1 MAEAWPSAL
10 IPSDMRWG
18 IETNTLGLESP
29 WTRSGQ
35 FYRMQGA
42 RWVCQVTFRN
52 LDDARA
58 RNLQG
63 FLDHLAGPIRVVAL
77 PVWIQGEL
85 RGNAAGTILATGAAH
100 SINVS
105 LTGITGPNPAFQ
117 RGDLISIG
125 GRLHRI
131 TAGGAHTAGTAA
143 VSVAPPLRE
152 AASNTAVVVSDMT
165 CPMRLVGDDEV
176 MGRFRPKPF
185 GDFNL
190 SFVEALP

>member
-1 MAEAWPSAL
+1 MAEAWPASL

-18 IETNTLGLESP
+18 IETNTLSLTSP

-35 FYRMQGA
+35 FYEMQGA
-42 RWVCQVTFRN
+42 RWRCDVTFRN
-52 LDDARA
+52 LTDALS

-100 SINVS
+100 SKNIS
-105 LTGITGPNPAFQ
+105 LSGITGANPAFQ
-117 RGDLISIG
+117 RGDLIGIG

-131 TAGGAHTAGTAA
+131 TAGGAHTAGVAA

-152 AASNTAVVVSDMT
+152 AASAAAVTVTDMT
-165 CPMRLVGDDEV
+165 YPMRLAGDDEV

-185 GDFNL
+185 GDFSL